1 MAAYIPAQ
9 EERLPE
15 FSSAVYIVFGN
26 RGGTVVKVLCYKSEG
41 RWFDF
46 TYGRVQYSV
55 YHYQRYRSGK
65 KRADG
70 A

>member
-1 MAAYIPAQ
+1 
-9 EERLPE
+9 
-15 FSSAVYIVFGN
+15 
-26 RGGTVVKVLCYKSEG
+26 
-41 RWFDF
+41 
-46 TYGRVQYSV
+46 VQYSV